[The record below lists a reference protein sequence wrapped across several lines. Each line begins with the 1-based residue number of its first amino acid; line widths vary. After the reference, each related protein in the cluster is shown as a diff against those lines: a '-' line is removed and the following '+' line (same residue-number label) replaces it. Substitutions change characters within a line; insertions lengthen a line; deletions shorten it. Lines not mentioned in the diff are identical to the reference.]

1 MIEIIKH
8 SIRFVFFLIAQAFI
22 FNQLE
27 IGLGIQLMVYPLY
40 IFLLPLGMNVFLLML
55 ISFGL
60 GFCIDLFSNTYGLH
74 ASSALVIA
82 YGRSYLL
89 KLFEPRDGFDPGIEL
104 TIYSIGYT
112 WFAYVF
118 GTFLLVHTM
127 WFFLIEQFKWSEFWY
142 VVLKTVLGVP
152 MSLIICVLLQFLFF
166 KKPVKR

>member
-8 SIRFVFFLIAQAFI
+8 SIRFVLFLLAQAFI

-40 IFLLPLGMNVFLLML
+40 IFLLPLEMNVSLLML
-55 ISFGL
+55 IAFGL

-82 YGRSYLL
+82 YGRTYLL

-104 TIYSIGYT
+104 TIYSMGYA
-112 WFAYVF
+112 WFSYVF
-118 GTFLLVHTM
+118 GTFLLAHTV
-127 WFFLIEQFKWSEFWY
+127 WFFFIEQFKWSEFWY
-142 VVLKTVLGVP
+142 VILKTLLGVP
-152 MSLIICVLLQFLFF
+152 LSLILCILIQFLFF
-166 KKPVKR
+166 KKPIKR

>member
-104 TIYSIGYT
+104 TIYSMGYT

-152 MSLIICVLLQFLFF
+152 MSLSICVLLQFLFF